1 MSKRESDW
9 RLPYP
14 DKYITG
20 HYGTMSDFRR
30 KRGMQAHSGTDWA
43 RPSGTRIPAIA
54 KGTVRLIQY
63 SKVLG
68 WVLVQ
73 TAMDK
78 DGKVW
83 YMGYCHMDKKPG
95 YSVGD
100 KLTKSQT
107 VGLIGNSGMS
117 SGPHLHATASK
128 TLKGVFA
135 ETARKVDLYKLILEN
150 TKGTEEKQ
158 ADEEVK
164 AVVEQV
170 ESKIV
175 YACPHCKKEL
185 C

>member
-1 MSKRESDW
+1 MAKRTADW

-30 KRGMQAHSGTDWA
+30 KNGMQPHSGTDWA
-43 RPSGTRIPAIA
+43 RPRGTRIPAIA

-83 YMGYCHMDKKPG
+83 YIGYCHMDEKPG

-107 VGLIGNSGMS
+107 VGKIGNSGKS

-128 TLKGVFA
+128 TLKGVFGVTSA
-135 ETARKVDLYKLILEN
+135 KVDLYKLILEN
-150 TKGTEEKQ
+150 TKGSEAEQ
-158 ADEEVK
+158 ADKKDK

>member
-1 MSKRESDW
+1 
-9 RLPYP
+9 
-14 DKYITG
+14 
-20 HYGTMSDFRR
+20 MSDFRR
-30 KRGMQAHSGTDWA
+30 KNGMQAHSGTDWA
-43 RPSGTRIPAIA
+43 RPKGTRIPAIA
-54 KGTVRLIQY
+54 KGTIRLIQF

-68 WVLVQ
+68 WVVVQ

-78 DGKVW
+78 DGQVW
-83 YMGYCHMDKKPG
+83 YLGYCHMDKKPG

-128 TLKGVFA
+128 TLKGVFGVTSA
-135 ETARKVDLYKLILEN
+135 KVDLYKLILEN
-150 TKGTEEKQ
+150 TKGSEEKQ

-170 ESKIV
+170 KSKIV

>member
-1 MSKRESDW
+1 MAKRTSDW
-9 RLPYP
+9 RLPYD

-20 HYGTMSDFRR
+20 HYGTLSAYRR
-30 KRGMQAHSGTDWA
+30 KHGMQPHSGTDWA
-43 RPSGTRIPAIA
+43 RPRGSRIPAIA
-54 KGTVRLIQY
+54 KGTVQLIQF

-83 YMGYCHMDKKPG
+83 YLGYCHMDTKPG
-95 YSVGD
+95 YEVGD
-100 KLTKSQT
+100 KLVKSQT
-107 VGLIGNSGMS
+107 IGKIGSTGKS
-117 SGPHLHATASK
+117 SGPHLHSTASR
-128 TLKGVFA
+128 TLKGVFGVTRA
-135 ETARKVDLYKLILEN
+135 KVDLYKLILEN
-150 TKGTEEKQ
+150 IKGAEAEQ
-158 ADEEVK
+158 ADKKEQK
-164 AVVEQV
+164 VVEQV